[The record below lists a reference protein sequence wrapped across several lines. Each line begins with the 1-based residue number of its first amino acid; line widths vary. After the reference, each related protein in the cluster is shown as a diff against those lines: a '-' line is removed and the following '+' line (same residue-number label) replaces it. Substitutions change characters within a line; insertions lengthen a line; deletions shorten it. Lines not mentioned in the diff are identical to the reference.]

1 MELSKR
7 VINALKMQYPR
18 LKDIQGVIK
27 LFRPKL
33 NRGGEEVGDPADS
46 AGGNL

>member
-7 VINALKMQYPR
+7 MVNALKMQYPR

-27 LFRPKL
+27 LFRLKL
-33 NRGGEEVGDPADS
+33 NRGGEEVGDPAHS